1 MGKKKRKNRMIL
13 SLLAGLL
20 LFCSISLAAAETEL
34 PEGAVAGLPERL
46 AVTDSEGNSVNSGTG
61 EYFFCV
67 ENMTPGEV
75 YTKNLQVMNL
85 REDKAYHI
93 YFYAAP
99 VGQEGEINLEE
110 ECTAVFSLNGQKLYE
125 GKVTGE
131 GTPDMRSEPLDL
143 GYYEPGQSAVLQC
156 SVVWNGGSAEGEID
170 YGQKL
175 VGSDGTEVLKESS
188 GDGQLS
194 GEVTFRW
201 IFYAVVDEEYVPP
214 KTGIWT
220 DYNRFYA
227 GMLITVGS
235 LILLLLFLIYK
246 KRRKAER
253 K

>member
-1 MGKKKRKNRMIL
+1 MIL

-20 LFCSISLAAAETEL
+20 LFCSISPAAAKTEL
-34 PEGAVAGLPERL
+34 PDGAVAGLPERL
-46 AVTDSEGNSVNSGTG
+46 AITDSEGNSVNSANG

-110 ECTAVFSLNGQKLYE
+110 ECTAVFAMNGQTLYE

-143 GYYEPGQSAVLQC
+143 GYYEPGQSAILQC
-156 SVVWNGGSAEGEID
+156 SVVWNGG
-170 YGQKL
+170 
-175 VGSDGTEVLKESS
+175 TEALKEGG
-188 GDGQLS
+188 GDGQIS
-194 GEVTFRW
+194 GEVAFRW
-201 IFYAVVDEEYVPP
+201 IFHAVVDEEYVPP
-214 KTGIWT
+214 KTGVWT
-220 DYNRFYA
+220 DNNRFYA
-227 GMLITVGS
+227 GTLLTVGS
-235 LILLLLFLIYK
+235 LILLLIFLIYK
-246 KRRKAER
+246 KRWRAER
-253 K
+253 E